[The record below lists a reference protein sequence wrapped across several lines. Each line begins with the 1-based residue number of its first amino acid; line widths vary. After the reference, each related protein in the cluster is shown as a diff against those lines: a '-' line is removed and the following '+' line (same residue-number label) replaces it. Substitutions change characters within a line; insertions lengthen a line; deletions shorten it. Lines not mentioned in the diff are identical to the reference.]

1 MFTVG
6 SSASATFVLPV
17 YSPLQALTHPSE
29 RDHEL
34 FNALAN
40 HNFRFTSDGERE
52 ALFTWA
58 RQILPDEAN
67 TIQFSRLRPALA
79 TRLRTQWD
87 IHMVPSDL
95 EFRYADLEGEVF
107 QVREDWTILHLLEQ
121 YRPEW
126 RTRQYNYLESSLL
139 VPGTHQPFILRL
151 TCHKVRQGAAHF
163 KIFTHSNNERELF
176 IEEISTSGIS
186 RCRDP
191 EHFFYGLLGNWEWSK
206 QTADYWR
213 HHFEIPLLHGNN
225 PYRHVGIETIPSPG
239 GGGHVATI
247 SNLIGQAVI
256 GIIDGSYGIRGTP
269 RFMGNGGTHELPRRD
284 PSSAAIL

>member
-1 MFTVG
+1 MVYFVNIDAMAPKVSRPHPYRATSDVETLCG
-6 SSASATFVLPV
+6 IQHASWFAGPGCLPSGIHPPPDRPILIIV
-17 YSPLQALTHPSE
+17 NYSPLQALTHPSE

-40 HNFRFTSDGERE
+40 QNFRFTSDGERE

-67 TIQFSRLRPALA
+67 TIQFSHLRPALT

-126 RTRQYNYLESSLL
+126 RTRQHNYLESSLL

-151 TCHKVRQGAAHF
+151 TCHKVRQGV
-163 KIFTHSNNERELF
+163 IF
-176 IEEISTSGIS
+176 
-186 RCRDP
+186 P
-191 EHFFYGLLGNWEWSK
+191 
-206 QTADYWR
+206 
-213 HHFEIPLLHGNN
+213 
-225 PYRHVGIETIPSPG
+225 
-239 GGGHVATI
+239 
-247 SNLIGQAVI
+247 
-256 GIIDGSYGIRGTP
+256 
-269 RFMGNGGTHELPRRD
+269 
-284 PSSAAIL
+284 

>member
-1 MFTVG
+1 VN
-6 SSASATFVLPV
+6 

-40 HNFRFTSDGERE
+40 HNFRFTSDGEL

-67 TIQFSRLRPALA
+67 TIQFSHLRPALTA
-79 TRLRTQWD
+79 RLRTQWD

-151 TCHKVRQGAAHF
+151 TCHKVCQGV
-163 KIFTHSNNERELF
+163 IF
-176 IEEISTSGIS
+176 
-186 RCRDP
+186 P
-191 EHFFYGLLGNWEWSK
+191 
-206 QTADYWR
+206 
-213 HHFEIPLLHGNN
+213 
-225 PYRHVGIETIPSPG
+225 
-239 GGGHVATI
+239 
-247 SNLIGQAVI
+247 
-256 GIIDGSYGIRGTP
+256 
-269 RFMGNGGTHELPRRD
+269 
-284 PSSAAIL
+284 